1 MKTTHLINPIIN
13 HPKLRALRAA
23 AADCHG
29 SHKPSQAFGALKPI
43 LKTGACVLALAS
55 LTCWNAMAQNLVS
68 NPGFESGTPDGYG
81 PGSTALPGWT
91 VDTTPADG
99 VQLFSASTF
108 NATQTPETYVLQLT
122 NTYNV
127 GGGVQQTIATTSG
140 VTYTVSID
148 VAYRSGSP
156 VTGNFSFG
164 GQNQSISASSRT
176 FTTLTWT
183 VVASDVTTLIDITG
197 STSSGNVQLLID
209 NVSVTPLAVASAATS
224 TVTAAP
230 ANVPADGTN
239 TSTITV
245 TLLDSG
251 SNPVPGKAVTLAHTA
266 GPGTPTITTISGITG
281 GTGVATFTVASNTLG
296 TEVFTATNV
305 TDAFAIT
312 QTATVNFVAVNPIT
326 WGTPA
331 TISGDTDVSTTG
343 TLLYAYHWNGGN
355 STVSSVNGVP
365 FTGTTSITT
374 GGSDVR
380 LYGFGGYY
388 NAFTSSVAPFVSL
401 STEYK
406 AMLVGSAYD
415 GNVGVTLNNLTPGK
429 LYAVQVWCQDPRN
442 IGGRSAILSST
453 DGNSETLDYNS
464 TDTDGGVG
472 QYSIGTFTALSTVQ
486 TFTIAAPGSS
496 TQLNALQVRELVAV
510 DDYAAWSGPSGFNLA
525 NGPAG
530 DDDNDGLTNQ
540 EEYAFGLIPN
550 SGASVNPITIQ
561 VNKSAKTFSYTRRDT
576 TKTDLTYS
584 VWFSTNLSTW
594 TQDTAAT
601 EGTPVL
607 TGEVETVQVTL
618 STLPGD
624 PLPAKLFVQVRAN

>member
-1 MKTTHLINPIIN
+1 MKTTHLFDPIIN
-13 HPKLRALRAA
+13 HLKLPALRAA
-23 AADCHG
+23 AVDCHCLP
-29 SHKPSQAFGALKPI
+29 KPSQALGVLKPI
-43 LKTGACVLALAS
+43 LKTTTWMLALTS

-68 NPGFESGTPDGYG
+68 NPDFESGATGGYAA
-81 PGSTALPGWT
+81 GSQDLPSWT

-99 VQLFSASTF
+99 MQLSSASTF
-108 NATQTPETYVLQLT
+108 SATQNPNTNVLQLT
-122 NTYNV
+122 GGSAYDV
-127 GGGVQQTIATTSG
+127 GGGVQQTIATTAG
-140 VTYTVSID
+140 VTYTISID
-148 VAYRSGSP
+148 VANRQNGS

-197 STSSGNVQLLID
+197 STSSGSVQLLID
-209 NVSVTPLAVASAATS
+209 NVSVTPLAVASDATS

-230 ANVPADGTN
+230 ATVPADGTN

-251 SNPVPGKAVTLAHTA
+251 SNPVPGKTVTLAHTT

-281 GTGVATFTVASNTLG
+281 GTGVATFTVASTTLG
-296 TEVFTATNV
+296 AAVFTATDV

-331 TISGDTDVSTTG
+331 TISGDTDVSTVG
-343 TLLYAYHWNGGN
+343 TFKYAYHWDGGN
-355 STVSSVNGVP
+355 NTVNGVP
-365 FTGTTSITT
+365 FTGTTSMTT

-401 STEYK
+401 SPEYK

-415 GNVGVTLNNLTPGK
+415 GNVGVTLNNLTAGK
-429 LYAVQVWCQDPRN
+429 QYAVQVWCQDPRN
-442 IGGRSAILSST
+442 IGGRSAILSSIA
-453 DGNSETLDYNS
+453 GNSVTLDYNS
-464 TDTDGGVG
+464 TDSDGGVG

-486 TFTIAAPGSS
+486 TFTIEAPGSS
-496 TQLNALQVRELVAV
+496 TQLNALQVRELIAV

-540 EEYAFGLIPN
+540 EEYAFGLTPN

-561 VNKSAKTFSYTRRDT
+561 LNKSARTFTYTRRDT
-576 TKTDLTYS
+576 TKADLNYS

-594 TQDTAAT
+594 TRDTGAT

-607 TGEVETVQVTL
+607 TGEVETVEVIL
-618 STLPGD
+618 SALPGD
-624 PLPAKLFVQVRAN
+624 PLPDKLFVQVRAN

>member
-13 HPKLRALRAA
+13 HFKLRALRAA
-23 AADCHG
+23 ADCHRPR
-29 SHKPSQAFGALKPI
+29 KPSQALGVLKPI
-43 LKTGACVLALAS
+43 LKTTAWMLALTG
-55 LTCWNAMAQNLVS
+55 LTCWNAMAQSLVS
-68 NPGFESGTPDGYG
+68 NPGFESGATGGYAAGSPD
-81 PGSTALPGWT
+81 LPNWT

-99 VQLFSASTF
+99 VQLSSASTF
-108 NATQTPETYVLQLT
+108 SVTQTPNTNVLQLT
-122 NTYNV
+122 NTYDV
-127 GGGVQQTIATTSG
+127 GGGVQQTIATTAS
-140 VTYTVSID
+140 VTYTISID
-148 VAYRSGSP
+148 VANRQNGS

-176 FTTLTWT
+176 FTTLTWNVT
-183 VVASDVTTLIDITG
+183 ASSNSTLIDITG
-197 STSSGNVQLLID
+197 NTSSGSVQLLID

-224 TVTAAP
+224 TVTVAP
-230 ANVPADGTN
+230 ATVPADGTN

-245 TLLDSG
+245 TLLDPG
-251 SNPVPGKAVTLAHTA
+251 SNPVPGKTVTLAHTA

-281 GTGVATFTVASNTLG
+281 GTGVATFTVASTTLG
-296 TEVFTATNV
+296 AAVFTATDV

-312 QTATVNFVAVNPIT
+312 QTATVNFVDVAPIT

-343 TLLYAYHWNGGN
+343 SLLYAYHWNGGN
-355 STVSSVNGVP
+355 NTVNGVP

-380 LYGFGGYY
+380 LSGLGGYY

-401 STEYK
+401 SPEYK
-406 AMLVGSAYD
+406 AMLVGSPYD
-415 GNVGVTLNNLTPGK
+415 GNVGVTLNNLTAGK

-453 DGNSETLDYNS
+453 AGNSVTLDYNS
-464 TDTDGGVG
+464 TDSDGGVG

-486 TFTIAAPGSS
+486 TFTIAAPGGS
-496 TQLNALQVRELVAV
+496 TQLNALQVRDVSAV
-510 DDYAAWSGPSGFNLA
+510 DDYSVWSGPSGFNLA

-530 DDDNDGLTNQ
+530 DDDKDGLTNRN
-540 EEYAFGLIPN
+540 EYAFGLIPN
-550 SGASVNPITIQ
+550 SGASVNPVTVQ
-561 VNKSAKTFSYTRRDT
+561 LNKSAKTFSYTRRDT
-576 TKTDLTYS
+576 SKTNLSYS
-584 VWFSTNLSTW
+584 VWFSTDLSAW
-594 TQDTAAT
+594 TRDTGAT

-618 STLPGD
+618 STLPGN